1 MKSLQLQQSTQ
12 FSRPDFSRLERS
24 PLAGHGR
31 PVRVLVADDSLLARA
46 VARRLFEAAGF
57 EVLEASSGEAVLQL
71 LLREEID
78 LLLTDL
84 HMPGL
89 DGIETTRWIRRLEQM
104 RGGKRVPIVAVT
116 ASASPAE
123 REECLEAGMDLVLPK
138 EFRLSD
144 LAPFLP
150 PNEERDEL
158 Q

>member
-12 FSRPDFSRLERS
+12 SSRPDFSRLERS
-24 PLAGHGR
+24 PLARHGR
-31 PVRVLVADDSLLARA
+31 PARVLVADDSLLARA
-46 VARRLFEAAGF
+46 IARRLLEAGGL

-104 RGGKRVPIVAVT
+104 KGGKRVPIVAIT

-138 EFRLSD
+138 DFRFSD

-150 PNEERDEL
+150 PNEEREEL